1 MIESKP
7 WEWSKLNEEGQKKWK
22 EPSIESYYLINRWK
36 KQNKKDGDNYKMF
49 VIKLFVQ
56 KITSFLNESFVFSLF
71 LCFTYAK

>member
-36 KQNKKDGDNYKMF
+36 KQNKKEKNSKNFTIKKALILSMYFYFFKKM
-49 VIKLFVQ
+49 
-56 KITSFLNESFVFSLF
+56 
-71 LCFTYAK
+71 